1 MRTHPSLTPGTRR
14 WYDGS
19 SRYLALLALVIT
31 IVCTA
36 ITFFET
42 TSNNDALKD
51 LIVTCIGLIGAV
63 LALQLEMLFRV
74 TERTQARERYTKL
87 LEGVED
93 YPDLLDLA
101 YEALDASVR
110 TLDKA
115 HTPQL
120 KLEVFNVFHHATSQ
134 LQELAQGRLRR
145 AGSDNTLVHDRF
157 EHASQFVRGTTDE
170 GDTIWWS
177 SDDGR
182 NFLLQNSRLIDKGVR
197 IERVWILS
205 AQPSAE
211 LLYMLEEHAARHAR
225 GAVPVLEQLRPL
237 VDPHR
242 VLLAEQAPA
251 GGRAVDD
258 RAQRVRGR
266 AVVVVGL
273 VQRQPRRRV
282 GNADKL
288 SRAVRGEVPGP
299 VVMVNVPPQRLP
311 GLAPAKNGDLRDVN
325 VSRELRYDRHCEPSS
340 P

>member
-211 LLYMLEEHAARHAR
+211 LLYMLEEHHKLKIDVFVVRSDR
-225 GAVPVLEQLRPL
+225 RDLDRRLLMNFTLLDEGFLQMDVTNKEGQAVEYLYSENK
-237 VDPHR
+237 VDI
-242 VLLAEQAPA
+242 
-251 GGRAVDD
+251 D
-258 RAQRVRGR
+258 RALNSFAQLKSKATRYAG
-266 AVVVVGL
+266 
-273 VQRQPRRRV
+273 
-282 GNADKL
+282 
-288 SRAVRGEVPGP
+288 PGS
-299 VVMVNVPPQRLP
+299 VDSLFR
-311 GLAPAKNGDLRDVN
+311 
-325 VSRELRYDRHCEPSS
+325 
-340 P
+340 